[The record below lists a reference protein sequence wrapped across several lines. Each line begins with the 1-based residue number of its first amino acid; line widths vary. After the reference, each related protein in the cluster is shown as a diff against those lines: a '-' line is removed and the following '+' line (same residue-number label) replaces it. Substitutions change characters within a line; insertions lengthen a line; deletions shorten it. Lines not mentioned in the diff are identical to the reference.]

1 MAIVRLEP
9 FRDLMTAQREFDRL
23 FREAFSPALA
33 EGEVSTRTWAPP
45 VDIYENGDNLVLKA
59 ELPGI
64 NPDDVEIRVED
75 NTLYLKGERKF
86 EKEVKE
92 QNYHR
97 VERSYGTF
105 TRTFSLPNSVD
116 SDKVAANYKD
126 GVLDAD
132 DAEEGRSET
141 EDDQDQRQQGRLSR
155 FLRAGEAG
163 RTRAGKPA
171 PPQRWV
177 FCRVRER
184 WDRLNVLAISDA
196 VFV

>member
-1 MAIVRLEP
+1 MAIVRFEP
-9 FRDLMTAQREFDRL
+9 YCGTSSAQNQFDRFL
-23 FREAFSPALA
+23 REAFSPAFGA
-33 EGEVSTRTWAPP
+33 GEASTRTWAPP

-116 SDKVAANYKD
+116 ADKVAANYKD
-126 GVLDAD
+126 GVLTLTMPKK
-132 DAEEGRSET
+132 EE
-141 EDDQDQRQQGRLSR
+141 
-155 FLRAGEAG
+155 A
-163 RTRAGKPA
+163 KPKTIKIE
-171 PPQRWV
+171 V
-177 FCRVRER
+177 SK
-184 WDRLNVLAISDA
+184 N
-196 VFV
+196 